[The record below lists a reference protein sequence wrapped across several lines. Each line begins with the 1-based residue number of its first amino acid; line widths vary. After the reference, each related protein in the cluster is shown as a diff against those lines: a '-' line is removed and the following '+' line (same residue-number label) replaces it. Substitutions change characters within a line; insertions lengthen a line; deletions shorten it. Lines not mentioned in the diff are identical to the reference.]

1 MDLFKLIGTI
11 AIKNKD
17 ANDGIDETTEK
28 AESASGKMMGAF
40 KKIGGV
46 VAGAFA
52 VDKIKDFGLGCINA
66 ASDAGAASSQFTQVF
81 GNMEKQASKNLKGI
95 ADSAGVSENRMKG
108 SYTKIAAFA
117 KTTGADTAVALGIA
131 DRAMIAVA
139 DSAAFY
145 DRSLE
150 DTTESLQSFLKGNY
164 ENDAA
169 LGLSCTETTRNAAAN
184 KLYGKSFKDLSESQ
198 KQLTLLQ
205 MVEDAN
211 KASGAIGQAAR
222 ESNTWTNVTG
232 NLKQSWTDFQAE
244 LGKPI
249 LEKVN
254 TFVGNLASKVTDLTK
269 KITSGTNPTQKLIDK
284 FKSFYNWSKNIGDY
298 AKTSLKPIFDDMK
311 NAFTKI
317 KNAVQPLIDR
327 FKEYVKSGEASEDIT
342 NRLKDAIDLLAAV
355 YEDVSGFVKDVVK
368 GFKDIYEWG
377 KKNETAVQLI
387 ATAFGTLTAAL
398 VAYNIANG
406 IKNAGG
412 IVELAQLAL
421 LQVQIWGLTVA
432 ETVATAATTAWG
444 AAVAFLTSPVT
455 LVILAI
461 GALIAIFIL
470 LWNNCDGFREF
481 FLKMWDN
488 IKKKW
493 AECQPFFEALWE
505 AVKTAFS
512 IAKDFLVAG
521 FKLAWENI
529 KLVWSVAVD
538 YFKLIWNNIK
548 AIFSVVKTF
557 LGGAFKTAWE
567 AIKLVWSVV
576 TGYFKNVWN
585 TIKGIFSVV
594 KSVLSGD
601 FKGAWEAIKNI
612 VKGWA
617 SYFKNVWNQI
627 KNVFSSVKSWFGNT
641 FKAAWQAIKN
651 IWSNV
656 GSFFGSVVTKIKNTF
671 SKAISIISEPFK
683 KAIDKVKGF
692 FNNLKL
698 KFPSIKMPHFKITGK
713 FDLKK
718 MTVPKLSID
727 WYKKAM
733 NNAMILNSPTIFGF
747 DEASGKY
754 LGGGEAGS
762 EVVAGS
768 QTLMNMIQSAVAEQN
783 GEMTNILGLILKA
796 ICSLDDGL
804 AMKFAEALENMKLSV
819 NDREFGRL
827 VKGVI

>member
-1 MDLFKLIGTI
+1 MDLFKLIGRI
-11 AIKNKD
+11 AIENGD
-17 ANDGIDETTEK
+17 ANKEIDATTGK
-28 AESASGKMMGAF
+28 AEGASGKMMGAF
-40 KKIGGV
+40 KKVGGV
-46 VAGAFA
+46 VATAFA

-81 GNMEKQASKNLKGI
+81 GNLESQASKNLKGI
-95 ADSAGVSENRMKG
+95 ADTAGITENRMKG

-117 KTTGADTAVALGIA
+117 KTTGADTKTALGIA

-184 KLYGKSFKDLSESQ
+184 KLYGKSFKDLSEEQ

-211 KASGAIGQAAR
+211 KASGALGQAAR

-269 KITSGTNPTQKLIDK
+269 KITEGNNPVQKFIDK
-284 FKSFYNWSKNIGDY
+284 LKSFYNWAKDIGSYASSTFKPVLDDLKNV
-298 AKTSLKPIFDDMK
+298 
-311 NAFTKI
+311 FTKI
-317 KNAVQPLIDR
+317 KDAVQPLIDR
-327 FKEYVKSGEASEDIT
+327 FKEYVSSGEASEDIT
-342 NRLKDAIDLLAAV
+342 NRVKDTIDLLGAV
-355 YEDVSGFVKDVVK
+355 YEDVSDAIKKVVD
-368 GFKDIYEWG
+368 GFKDAYDWC

-387 ATAFGTLTAAL
+387 AIGIGTLTAAIG
-398 VAYNIANG
+398 AYNIAMA

-421 LQVQIWGLTVA
+421 LQVQLWGLSAAQAV
-432 ETVATAATTAWG
+432 ATTATTLWG
-444 AAVAFLTSPVT
+444 AAINFACSPVT
-455 LVILAI
+455 LIILGI
-461 GALIAIFIL
+461 GALIAIFVL
-470 LWNNCDGFREF
+470 LWKNCDGFREF
-481 FLKMWDN
+481 FLKMWDT
-488 IKKKW
+488 IKQKW
-493 AECQPFFEALWE
+493 SECKPYFEAIWE
-505 AVKTAFS
+505 GIKTAFS
-512 IAKDFLVAG
+512 IAINFILAR
-521 FKLAWENI
+521 FKLAWEGI
-529 KLVWSVAVD
+529 KLVWGVAVE

-548 AIFSVVKTF
+548 AVFSVVKTY
-557 LGGAFKTAWE
+557 LVGMFKTAWE
-567 AIKLVWSVV
+567 GIKLVWAVV
-576 TGYFKNVWN
+576 GGYFKAVWN
-585 TIKGIFSVV
+585 TIKGVFKVV

-601 FKGAWEAIKNI
+601 FKGAWEAIKGI
-612 VKGWA
+612 VGTWA
-617 SYFKNVWNQI
+617 NYFKNIWNQI

-641 FKAAWQAIKN
+641 FKAAWSAIKD

-656 GSFFGSVVTKIKNTF
+656 GSFFSNVMSKVKNTF
-671 SKAISIISEPFK
+671 SKAKDIIAQPFK
-683 KAIDKVKGF
+683 TAIDKIKGF
-692 FNNLKL
+692 FKNLKL
-698 KFPSIKMPHFKITGK
+698 KFPNIKLPHFKVTGK

-733 NNAMILNSPTIFGF
+733 NNAMILNSPTIFGY
-747 DEASGKY
+747 DSSSGN
-754 LGGGEAGS
+754 LMGGGEAGS

-783 GEMTNILGLILKA
+783 GEVTNVLGLILKA
-796 ICSLDDGL
+796 ICSLDDNL
-804 AMKFAEALENMKLSV
+804 ALKMKDSLQAMRFEI
-819 NDREFGRL
+819 NDREFARL
-827 VKGVI
+827 VKGV